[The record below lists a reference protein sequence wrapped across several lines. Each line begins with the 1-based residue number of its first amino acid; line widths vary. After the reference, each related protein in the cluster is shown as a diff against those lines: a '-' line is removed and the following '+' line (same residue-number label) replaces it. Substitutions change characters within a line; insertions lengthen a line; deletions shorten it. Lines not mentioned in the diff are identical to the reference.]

1 MTTQA
6 YADDRQRF
14 SQVMKARRT
23 DGELLDLFG
32 KLALSDKFSDP
43 SKPYCYA
50 DLIAEAAQRVADKNV
65 HLLMETVE
73 QLGTAKKVRAELS
86 DEEASAALR
95 HLVKRAFD
103 VSPKAEAPLMN
114 VFMWSERAGVAPDR
128 CHTICLG
135 LEAGIP
141 MEQMDDICDLTVL
154 AYYPT
159 IRERR
164 QAGQAHAAERLAA

>member
-6 YADDRQRF
+6 YAEDRQRF

-23 DGELLDLFG
+23 DRELLDLFG
-32 KLALSDKFSDP
+32 KLALSDKFSDA

-65 HLLMETVE
+65 HLLMATIEE
-73 QLGTAKKVRAELS
+73 MGAAKKVRAVLS
-86 DEEASAALR
+86 DEEAGVALR

-103 VSPKAEAPLMN
+103 VSPMDEAPLMN

-128 CHTICLG
+128 CHTLCLG

-141 MEQMDDICDLTVL
+141 MERMDDICDLTVL

-164 QAGQAHAAERLAA
+164 LAGQVHVAERLAA